1 MKLNLNMGQGLG
13 QQQQL
18 NLAPQLL
25 QWLRLLQAP
34 AQHLE
39 QMVRHELEI
48 NPALEELEEEEKS
61 ESEDDLDAE
70 LAEEEGDSEPV
81 DERMEALAEIGR
93 EWDSDEASTS
103 SDDIVASQERMD
115 YRMSMLTEASSMRD
129 CLSKQIAV
137 MGLSDEVKAA
147 AELIVGTLDKRGYLD
162 LPLETLAEESGMAME
177 HLRSALGWVQSCEPA
192 GVGARDLRECLLL
205 QLPGTDDETLLARRI
220 VEQHIES
227 VAQNRLEAIADHID
241 AELEEVQEA
250 VRLIRTLNPY
260 PGQAIESDEPVCTVT
275 PDVII
280 RNNEE
285 GEFEIEVVERNVPR
299 LRISHSCR
307 AMIEKGNL
315 SRADLAYVR
324 NRIRSALFVIEGL
337 RKREATM
344 RRITEEIIRIQ
355 HNFLRDEKQEIRPLT
370 MAKVAAII
378 GVHDTTVSRALA
390 DKYIE
395 TPVGVFPMR
404 HFFQAGYQ
412 CEDGSALTP
421 DMVRQRIHTII
432 QAEDPA
438 EPIKDED
445 IAETLKKDGIPVA
458 RRTVAKYRVELGVGS
473 SKERV
478 QHGSFRPTPSPAP
491 APAAIEVPEEEWV
504 YA

>member
-39 QMVRHELEI
+39 QMVRHELEM
-48 NPALEELEEEEKS
+48 NPALEEMEGEEKS
-61 ESEDDLDAE
+61 EAEDDFEDEGGEEAGEAE
-70 LAEEEGDSEPV
+70 GI
-81 DERMEALAEIGR
+81 DERMETLAEIGS
-93 EWDSDEASTS
+93 EWDRDEASTS
-103 SDDIVASQERMD
+103 SDDIAASQERMD
-115 YRMSMLTEASSMRD
+115 YRMSVLTETSSMRD
-129 CLSKQIAV
+129 RLSKQIGV

-162 LPLETLAEESGMAME
+162 IPLETLAEESGMA
-177 HLRSALGWVQSCEPA
+177 LASLTAALGWVQGCEPA
-192 GVGARDLRECLLL
+192 GVGARDLKECLLL
-205 QLPGTDDETLLARRI
+205 QLPGTDDETQLARRI

-241 AELEEVQEA
+241 AELEDVQEA

-260 PGQAIESDEPVCTVT
+260 PGQLIESEEPVCSVT

-280 RNNEE
+280 RQNEE

-307 AMIEKGNL
+307 ALIEKGNL

-355 HNFLRDEKQEIRPLT
+355 HNFLRDDKQEIRPLT

-412 CEDGSALTP
+412 CDDGSALTP
-421 DMVRQRIHTII
+421 DMVRQRIHSII
-432 QAEDPA
+432 QAENPA

-445 IAETLKKDGIPVA
+445 IAEILKKDGVPVA

-473 SKERV
+473 SKERA
-478 QHGSFRPTPSPAP
+478 QHGSFRTAPAP
-491 APAAIEVPEEEWV
+491 APVEAEALEEELV